1 MSSIDTYHTRAFVVA
16 GLFAAVSIGVS
27 ARLIYKHFEHWSNS
41 KIQRKIV
48 GILWMVPIYATISW
62 LSLRFKDSAVYL
74 DMIRDT
80 YEAYVIYLFLALMV
94 AYLSEGHEYRV
105 VDILNDMNGQLC
117 HPFPFNY
124 VFNPIQLDA
133 SFLRRCKFGVMQF
146 VVVKPFM
153 TLIAVFLEVQGLYEK
168 GEFRVDR
175 GYACVAFVQNVS
187 ITYAFYDLVLFYVAL
202 KTHLKPYDPVPK
214 FLAIKA
220 VLFLSFWQGV
230 MLAALAQF
238 GGIDEIG
245 SWTVENV
252 STGVQNWL
260 ICLEMALCAFGHWY
274 AFPYTPFVVE
284 SSNTSDLR
292 TSFLNDNLAID
303 DAVNDFNEVA
313 PGRVLLPSNFKP
325 GRPKIVHFS
334 NLSQQTSQESQ
345 GAGEFGSESLQ
356 QWLSRDAN
364 LSTNLQVDMS
374 EAEDNQSD
382 DVAAEP

>member
-1 MSSIDTYHTRAFVVA
+1 MYHERAFVVA
-16 GLFAAVSIGVS
+16 GLFAGASILVS
-27 ARLIYKHFEHWSNS
+27 ARLIYKHFENWSNPR
-41 KIQRKIV
+41 IQRKIV
-48 GILWMVPIYATISW
+48 AILWMVPIYATISW

-80 YEAYVIYLFLALMV
+80 YEAYVIYLFLALMI
-94 AYLSEGHEYRV
+94 AYLSEGQEYRV
-105 VDILNDMNGQLC
+105 VDILDDMRGHLT

-153 TLIAVFLEVQGLYEK
+153 TLIAVFLEIQGLYEK

-175 GYACVAFVQNVS
+175 GYAYVAFIQNVS

-230 MLAALAQF
+230 FLAALAQF
-238 GGIDEIG
+238 GWIDEIG

-260 ICLEMALCAFGHWY
+260 ICIEMALSALGHWY
-274 AFPYTPFVVE
+274 AFPYTPFLTE
-284 SSNTSDLR
+284 SSRATDLR
-292 TSFLNDNLAID
+292 TTFLNDNLAID
-303 DAVNDFNEVA
+303 DAVNDFNDVA

-334 NLSQQTSQESQ
+334 NLSQQTEQNRQ
-345 GAGEFGSESLQ
+345 GTGEFGSESLQ

-364 LSTNLQVDMS
+364 LSTNLQMDMS
-374 EAEDNQSD
+374 DAQNDT
-382 DVAAEP
+382 VANESQDRTVN